1 MNWPDAIDDRLLA
14 DVSAL
19 GKADVGGLRVKG
31 SDEITFIDL
40 LNQTSCLTNLQ
51 CGFSMPVGVG
61 VGADGGGGGG
71 GGDGK
76 GRINLLL
83 GMAPRARCCKRHRE
97 NNAYEA

>member
-40 LNQTSCLTNLQ
+40 LNQTSCLTNL
-51 CGFSMPVGVG
+51 
-61 VGADGGGGGG
+61 
-71 GGDGK
+71 
-76 GRINLLL
+76 
-83 GMAPRARCCKRHRE
+83 
-97 NNAYEA
+97 

>member
-1 MNWPDAIDDRLLA
+1 
-14 DVSAL
+14 
-19 GKADVGGLRVKG
+19 
-31 SDEITFIDL
+31 
-40 LNQTSCLTNLQ
+40 
-51 CGFSMPVGVG
+51 MPVGVG